1 MEEQVYLVGLSLLAI
16 LIGMFQYS
24 KNLIKSN
31 NKQQVACNREINK
44 RDKRIVELD
53 GQVHRLKGIARKYK
67 ASADKEADFNQ
78 RLLETLTLP
87 LNSANILETK
97 ELETVNERKR
107 HPRKPQQT

>member
-1 MEEQVYLVGLSLLAI
+1 MDEQVYLVGLSLLAI

-31 NKQQVACNREINK
+31 NKQQVLCNAEINK

-53 GQVHRLKGIARKYK
+53 GQVYRLKVIARRYK
-67 ASADKEADFNQ
+67 ESAEKEAEFNQ

-87 LNSANILETK
+87 HNSANISETR
-97 ELETVNERKR
+97 ELETVNDTKR
-107 HPRKPQQT
+107 NPRKPQQT